1 MAQTAATAEGAM
13 IVERIAIEPR
23 PVDAAPP
30 PAAVVPVDA
39 GDRTTV
45 AESVTKAAAA
55 RGHGA
60 DTGVAEMAAEMG
72 PEMAAG
78 DAMMAVAL
86 REDALRE
93 DVLREDVRE
102 VGARQSTVVAPRSRG
117 DLLATRT
124 KLSISPGRRALC

>member
-23 PVDAAPP
+23 AVDAAQL

-39 GDRTTV
+39 GDRTAV
-45 AESVTKAAAA
+45 AEAVTKAVAA

-60 DTGVAEMAAEMG
+60 GAGVAEMVAEMAAGGAMTVAAAL
-72 PEMAAG
+72 MATTA
-78 DAMMAVAL
+78 AL
-86 REDALRE
+86 KEG
-93 DVLREDVRE
+93 VRE
-102 VGARQSTVVAPRSRG
+102 VGARQSAVAAPRNRG

-124 KLSISPGRRALC
+124 KLSISRGRRALC